1 MPPQKTAKKISDEF
15 TRLMFERHAAIML
28 LIDPDTGKIIDAN
41 QAAVDFMAIPNL
53 NFALC

>member
-15 TRLMFERHAAIML
+15 TRLIFERHAAIML